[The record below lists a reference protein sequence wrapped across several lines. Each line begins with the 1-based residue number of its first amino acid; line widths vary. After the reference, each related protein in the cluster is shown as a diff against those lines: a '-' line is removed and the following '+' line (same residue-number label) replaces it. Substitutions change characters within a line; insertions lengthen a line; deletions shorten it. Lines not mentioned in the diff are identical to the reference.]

1 MTQSTNVLIVENEE
15 GVRGAVRSY
24 LEGLGYTVVEA
35 GTVAEGLV
43 VAQRER
49 LDAVLI
55 DYALPDGD
63 GITLLRNLREL
74 GIFAP
79 ALVLTAHSSIDLAVE
94 AIKEG
99 AEQFLIKPI
108 QLGMLRTVLE
118 RAIGKSRL
126 RNPSGASWPR
136 ASALP
141 LEGDSPAM
149 QALRALVL
157 RVEGSMVPTL
167 LVGESGTGKTAMAR
181 YLHKQGSSGAGALIE
196 VNCASSSPSDLER
209 QLFGGERTQSRP
221 EVVGLLEAADGGTLL
236 LEEVGQLPSL
246 LQVRVHQV
254 LEEGAF
260 YRLGETVLR
269 RTRFRVIATSQV
281 APKRLLE
288 SNAVRADL
296 LHRIHGVVLTLPP
309 LRARGDDVLAYARRM
324 LATASP
330 PGADLPSLA
339 PETEQALRA
348 HSWPGN
354 FRELQ
359 HVVARVALLA
369 SGAEIRPADLALWP
383 AAAQA
388 AAPGDAADQTLQEA
402 ERRHLAAVLVRT
414 GGEVRQAARI
424 LGISRSALYERIKRH
439 HLESLLPRSRNPHS

>member
-1 MTQSTNVLIVENEE
+1 
-15 GVRGAVRSY
+15 
-24 LEGLGYTVVEA
+24 
-35 GTVAEGLV
+35 
-43 VAQRER
+43 
-49 LDAVLI
+49 
-55 DYALPDGD
+55 
-63 GITLLRNLREL
+63 
-74 GIFAP
+74 
-79 ALVLTAHSSIDLAVE
+79 VE

-99 AEQFLIKPI
+99 AEQFLIKPV
-108 QLGMLRTVLE
+108 QLGMLRTVLD
-118 RAIGKSRL
+118 RAIEKSRI
-126 RNPSGASWPR
+126 RNPAGVSSWTR
-136 ASALP
+136 GSALP

-149 QALRALVL
+149 QQLLALVL

-181 YLHKQGSSGAGALIE
+181 YLHGHGPSKAGALIE

-209 QLFGGERTQSRP
+209 QLFGSERTQTRP

-236 LEEVGQLPSL
+236 LEEVGQFPSP

-260 YRLGETVLR
+260 YRLGETQLR
-269 RTRFRVIATSQV
+269 RARFRVIATTQV
-281 APKRLLE
+281 APDRLLE
-288 SNAVRADL
+288 SSALRTDF
-296 LHRIHGVVLTLPP
+296 LHRIHGVVVTLPP
-309 LRARGDDVLAYARRM
+309 LRDRGDDVLAYARRM

-330 PGADLPSLA
+330 PGVDPPSLA

-359 HVVARVALLA
+359 HVIARAALLA
-369 SGAEIRPADLALWP
+369 NGTEIRPSDLALWRT
-383 AAAQA
+383 AGQA
-388 AAPGDAADQTLQEA
+388 AVPGEAADQTLQEA

-439 HLESLLPRSRNPHS
+439 RLESLLPRSRTPHS